1 MIRFEG
7 VVLDRG
13 DTRVLDGVDLVVP
26 TGSCTVLTGANG
38 AGKSSLLWTI
48 PGLMTPQQGRVT
60 VAGVTAEEDRFAVRS
75 TVGLLLQRPA
85 DLFVAETV
93 GADVAFGPENL
104 GLDREEVMRR
114 VDDALAQVG
123 LPTAHDRPIR
133 SLSGGEA
140 RWVAL
145 AGLLAMQPQVL
156 LLDEPAAG
164 LDAGGRER
172 LLAIIDA
179 ACDAGR
185 TLLLTTHS
193 PELFARCATEQ
204 VTLVGGSIDR

>member
-13 DTRVLDGVDLVVP
+13 GTRVLDGVDLVVP
-26 TGSCTVLTGANG
+26 TGGCTVLTGANG
-38 AGKSSLLWTI
+38 AGKSSLLWTV
-48 PGLMTPQQGRVT
+48 PGLLTPQQGRVS

-104 GLDREEVMRR
+104 GLDRDAVTHR
-114 VDDALAQVG
+114 VDDALTRVG

-145 AGLLAMQPQVL
+145 AGLLAMQPQVM

-164 LDAGGRER
+164 LDADGRDR
-172 LLAIIDA
+172 LLTIIEA
-179 ACDAGR
+179 ARAAGQ
-185 TLLLTTHS
+185 TLLVATHS
-193 PELFARCATEQ
+193 PGQFAGCVTEQ
-204 VTLVGGSIDR
+204 VALVDGTIDR